1 MAVRSGAM
9 HVATIA
15 NNYTTKTGEKRRY
28 ESHLLRRTYRE
39 DGKVK
44 HETLANVTALPGEQ
58 LDLLRRSLKGE
69 KFVPIDTLRVTVERS
84 LPHGDV
90 ALVMAQA
97 RPLGFPGLLGP
108 ASRRRDLALAL
119 IVSR

>member
-9 HVATIA
+9 HVATIL

-44 HETLANVTALPGEQ
+44 HETLANVTALPEEQ

-69 KFVPIDTLRVTVERS
+69 KFMPAATLRVTIERS

-90 ALVMAQA
+90 ALVMAHA
-97 RPLGFPGLLGP
+97 RAFGFHALL
-108 ASRRRDLALAL
+108 ASAGRQR
-119 IVSR
+119 